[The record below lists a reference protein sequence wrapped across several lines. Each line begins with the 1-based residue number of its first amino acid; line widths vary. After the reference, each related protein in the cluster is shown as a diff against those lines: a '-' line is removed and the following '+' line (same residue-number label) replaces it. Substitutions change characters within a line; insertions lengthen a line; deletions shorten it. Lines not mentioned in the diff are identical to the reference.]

1 MHDHHAQETDCEVSC
16 GTCNGF
22 QALSSYISI
31 AVNVVLFTSSA
42 ALQLDHLR
50 QVLPAI
56 FPFMMTGDLRTNAFT
71 QVREHIAQSSENQK
85 ATADMTN
92 SFLWTVSSQS
102 IPNSVWLFS

>member
-1 MHDHHAQETDCEVSC
+1 VHDHHAPEIDCEFTC

-31 AVNVVLFTSSA
+31 AVKVVLFTSSA

-56 FPFMMTGDLRTNAFT
+56 FPFMMINDLRTNAFT
-71 QVREHIAQSSENQK
+71 QVRDRAYWSDESQK
-85 ATADMTN
+85 ATV
-92 SFLWTVSSQS
+92 L
-102 IPNSVWLFS
+102 